1 MGEMVRRSE
10 GSGREESLRLQN
22 RIVENN
28 NNKKCKKSDHTQEVE
43 KLYSKQ
49 LYISW
54 LIEMSTVLLNTYVDF
69 VFIEELKMLTNT
81 HSKLKAYCLLWTLLK
96 LY

>member
-1 MGEMVRRSE
+1 M
-10 GSGREESLRLQN
+10 Q
-22 RIVENN
+22 
-28 NNKKCKKSDHTQEVE
+28 KSDHTQKVE

-49 LYISW
+49 LYISS